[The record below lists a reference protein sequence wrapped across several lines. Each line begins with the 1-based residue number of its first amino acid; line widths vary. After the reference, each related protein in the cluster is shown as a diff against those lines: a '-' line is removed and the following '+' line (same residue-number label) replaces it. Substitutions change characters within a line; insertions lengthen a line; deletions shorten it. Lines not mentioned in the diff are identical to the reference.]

1 VLKALIFDVDG
12 TLAETEE
19 RHRLAFNEAF
29 AREGLDWVWDEALY
43 AELLK
48 VTGGKERIRAFIET
62 LAPERLGEA
71 DALAPRLHAHKTQI
85 YTQAV
90 AAGGA
95 PLRPGM
101 AALVAAARAKGL
113 ALAIATT
120 TTPANVD
127 ALLTP
132 ALGRDWRAMFAI
144 VAAGDMV
151 AAKKPAP
158 DVYHLALKGLA
169 LPAQAALALEDSRNG
184 VRAAKAAGVPVVA
197 VRSRYAARDDLDDA
211 LAIFP
216 CSETIRLDALTAI
229 HAARRS
235 APV

>member
-1 VLKALIFDVDG
+1 MLRALILDVDG

-29 AREGLDWVWDEALY
+29 AREGVDWVWDEALY
-43 AELLK
+43 AELLQ

-71 DALAPRLHAHKTQI
+71 DALVTRLHALKTTI
-85 YTQAV
+85 YAEAV
-90 AAGGA
+90 SAGAA

-101 AALVAAARAKGL
+101 AALIEAARGRGL
-113 ALAIATT
+113 RLAIATT
-120 TTPANVD
+120 TNPVNVD

-158 DVYHLALKGLA
+158 DVYRLALEGLA
-169 LPAQAALALEDSRNG
+169 VPAHEALALEDSSNG
-184 VRAAKAAGVPVVA
+184 VRAARDAGVPVVA
-197 VRSRYAARDDLDDA
+197 VRSLYTARDDLGDA

-216 CSETIRLDALTAI
+216 RSETIDLDVLRAI
-229 HAARRS
+229 HAAAR
-235 APV
+235 ATQG